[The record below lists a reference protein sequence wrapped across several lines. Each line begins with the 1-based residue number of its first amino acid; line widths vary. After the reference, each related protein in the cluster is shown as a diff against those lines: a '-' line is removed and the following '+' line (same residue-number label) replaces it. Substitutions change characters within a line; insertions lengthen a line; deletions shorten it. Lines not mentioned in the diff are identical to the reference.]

1 MVGSGVSNSKLGHS
15 IIGALNT
22 LLSPVINVH
31 ARHKGTCS
39 GTGTCLLFTLEI
51 DLLSLFCVVLGFGN
65 IISCQVRG
73 TFSLLLP
80 PFPHPPV
87 VTGGKG

>member
-22 LLSPVINVH
+22 LLSPVINEH

-39 GTGTCLLFTLEI
+39 GTGTCLLFRLEI
-51 DLLSLFCVVLGFGN
+51 DLLS
-65 IISCQVRG
+65 
-73 TFSLLLP
+73 
-80 PFPHPPV
+80 
-87 VTGGKG
+87 